1 MTGTAADAPPPDSP
15 ARRPPEALG
24 LYARAAPVRAGP
36 GPVVWGAAVLCV
48 LWSGLVAVLALRD
61 GAGGPLV
68 ALLAAVVPILLVAGG
83 ALLLSRLTALGAETD
98 RLRAAVDAL
107 RQAYLAQVQAQGSG
121 ARSAVEAKLDEIAR
135 VSRKTQTTLAM
146 FTSIRQ
152 ATEPQASV
160 AAPLPPEGEQ
170 PGLALVPPPPPPP
183 QALAMHDFIRAMNF
197 PENAEDR
204 EGFAALRR
212 ALADRRVAQIV
223 QASQDVLTLLSQ
235 DGIYMDDLAP
245 DRARPELWRRFA
257 KGERGRSVAD
267 VGGIRDRSS
276 LALTTARMRA
286 DTIFR
291 DTVHHF
297 LRKFD
302 QTLVDIEAHA
312 TDQDLADLA
321 ETRTARAFMLLGRAT
336 GVFD

>member
-1 MTGTAADAPPPDSP
+1 MTEP
-15 ARRPPEALG
+15 AGQGQNTPRSSPEALG
-24 LYARAAPVRAGP
+24 LYARR
-36 GPVVWGAAVLCV
+36 GPVSSGVGVGAVVAAVCCV
-48 LWSGLVAVLALRD
+48 VWVGLVVWLAL
-61 GAGGPLV
+61 GVEAEGPL
-68 ALLAAVVPILLVAGG
+68 LAVVAALVPVLIVGGG
-83 ALLLSRLTALGAETD
+83 AVFLSRLQTLGAETE
-98 RLRAAVDAL
+98 RLQSAVDAL
-107 RQAYLAQVQAQGSG
+107 RQAYLAQVQAQGTG

-152 ATEPQASV
+152 AAEQPAPSPMAPV
-160 AAPLPPEGEQ
+160 AEGEQ
-170 PGLALVPPPPPPP
+170 PDLALMPPPPPPL
-183 QALAMHDFIRAMNF
+183 QDLSVADFVRALNF
-197 PENAEDR
+197 PETTEDR

-212 ALADRRVAQIV
+212 ALADRRVVQIV

-257 KGERGRSVAD
+257 RGERGRAVAD
-267 VGGIRDRSS
+267 LGGIRDRSS

-291 DTVHHF
+291 DAVHHF

-302 QTLVDIEAHA
+302 HTLAEFEKVA

>member
-1 MTGTAADAPPPDSP
+1 MTAPAGQGQDTPRSSPD
-15 ARRPPEALG
+15 ALG
-24 LYARAAPVRAGP
+24 LYARR
-36 GPVVWGAAVLCV
+36 GPVQSGIGLGTVAAAAVCV
-48 LWSGLVAVLALRD
+48 AWVGLVVWL
-61 GAGGPLV
+61 AGGGDD
-68 ALLAAVVPILLVAGG
+68 ASILLVVVAALVPVLIVGG
-83 ALLLSRLTALGAETD
+83 GVVLLARMQALGAETE
-98 RLRAAVDAL
+98 RLQSAVDAL
-107 RQAYLAQVQAQGSG
+107 RQAYLAQVQAQGTG

-152 ATEPQASV
+152 ATESPAPTP
-160 AAPLPPEGEQ
+160 AAQVTEGEQ
-170 PGLALVPPPPPPP
+170 PDLALMPPPPPPP
-183 QALAMHDFIRAMNF
+183 QDLSVGDFIRALNF
-197 PENAEDR
+197 PETTEDR

-212 ALADRRVAQIV
+212 ALADRRVVQIV

-257 KGERGRSVAD
+257 QGERGRAVAD
-267 VGGIRDRSS
+267 LGGIRDRSS

-291 DTVHHF
+291 DAVHHF

-302 QTLVDIEAHA
+302 QTLVEFEKVA
-312 TDQDLADLA
+312 TDQDIADLA
-321 ETRTARAFMLLGRAT
+321 DTRTARAFMLLGRAT

>member
-1 MTGTAADAPPPDSP
+1 MAAPSGQGPDTP
-15 ARRPPEALG
+15 RDPPEALG
-24 LYARAAPVRAGP
+24 LYARRGPVRSGTGPAVAAALAGCAAWVALVAWLSLRGGHGDLLLAIVAAL
-36 GPVVWGAAVLCV
+36 GPVLILGGGAVLLDRV
-48 LWSGLVAVLALRD
+48 RH
-61 GAGGPLV
+61 
-68 ALLAAVVPILLVAGG
+68 
-83 ALLLSRLTALGAETD
+83 LGAETE
-98 RLRAAVDAL
+98 RLQAAVDAL

-152 ATEPQASV
+152 AAEATASTP
-160 AAPLPPEGEQ
+160 AAPATEGDQ
-170 PGLALVPPPPPPP
+170 PDLALMPPPPRPSPDLSV
-183 QALAMHDFIRAMNF
+183 ADFIRALNF
-197 PENAEDR
+197 PETTEDR

-212 ALADRRVAQIV
+212 ALADRRVVQIV

-245 DRARPELWRRFA
+245 DRGRPELWRRFA
-257 KGERGRSVAD
+257 RGERGRAVAD
-267 VGGIRDRSS
+267 LGGIRDRSS

-291 DTVHHF
+291 DAVHHF

-302 QTLVDIEAHA
+302 QTLAEFEKVA